1 MEIDFKYRGVTATTD
16 HVVFIK
22 KILQERP
29 EISRRALSIE
39 FCQYFKWVQPNGFLR
54 DLVCRKFMIRLE
66 EAGYINL
73 PARKQIPPNN
83 LGNRI
88 KPTRISIDQS
98 PIHGKPSLFPERKF
112 EEVKR
117 TPKEKLFNSLI
128 DEFHY
133 LCYSQLVGE
142 HLKYILFLDERPVSC
157 IAFSSSPLHIGCRDR
172 FIGWSKTAREKNRHL
187 ISYNTRFLILP
198 WVSIKNLASFIF
210 NRSEFRLASYKSISY
225 DNFFPLRFT

>member
-1 MEIDFKYRGVTATTD
+1 
-16 HVVFIK
+16 
-22 KILQERP
+22 
-29 EISRRALSIE
+29 
-39 FCQYFKWVQPNGFLR
+39 
-54 DLVCRKFMIRLE
+54 MIRLE

-198 WVSIKNLASFIF
+198 WVSIKNLASFILGWICQNISQDWETRYNHPIYF
-210 NRSEFRLASYKSISY
+210 LETFVDEARFRGTCYKASNWIFLGKTTGRGENGHRGRANRTVKTVYGYPLTKDFKSKLQ
-225 DNFFPLRFT
+225 NG